1 MEEDWTM
8 ERMDS
13 VAIVVD
19 ASNAAIAIFAALGME
34 LTGVA
39 SHRGPGGHP
48 REGNH
53 H

>member
-1 MEEDWTM
+1 MEEHWTM

-19 ASNAAIAIFAALGME
+19 APNAAIAFTALGME
-34 LTGVA
+34 LTVVA

>member
-19 ASNAAIAIFAALGME
+19 APNAAIACFTALGME
-34 LTGVA
+34 LTVVA
-39 SHRGPGGHP
+39 SHRGPGGLR